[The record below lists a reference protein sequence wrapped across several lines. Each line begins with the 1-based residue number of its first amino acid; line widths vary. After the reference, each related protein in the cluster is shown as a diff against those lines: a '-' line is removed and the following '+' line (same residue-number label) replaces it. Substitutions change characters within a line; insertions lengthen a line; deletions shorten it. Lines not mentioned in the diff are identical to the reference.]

1 MPSDPDEPAGP
12 APDARAA
19 MAQLRAGIAR
29 AREIMKAAKQAIGRP
44 PPEGPVLADE
54 PAPPPEPAAPETP
67 DADVPVIPVIK
78 AD

>member
-29 AREIMKAAKQAIGRP
+29 ARLIMKAAKQAIGGPRP
-44 PPEGPVLADE
+44 DGPVLPDE
-54 PAPPPEPAAPETP
+54 PPAAEAAP
-67 DADVPVIPVIK
+67 DADGPVIK